1 MSCGCG
7 VILRDNLKEIE
18 TVITMSTLQEI
29 NDPQKFPFRVSQ
41 ILWVPLPQDMNP
53 KSCPLNKH
61 YGFM

>member
-29 NDPQKFPFRVSQ
+29 GNPRKIPFHVSQ
-41 ILWVPLPQDMNP
+41 ILSVPLPRDTNP
-53 KSCPLNKH
+53 KSC
-61 YGFM
+61 Y